1 MKKTWKFKGRD
12 HEEGAMRCMVCTE
25 SEETASRLE
34 LMTADA
40 LTATPMTKTL
50 EVRRSDC
57 LYDAA
62 LQQHFC
68 PACGGEC

>member
-34 LMTADA
+34 LMTAA
-40 LTATPMTKTL
+40 
-50 EVRRSDC
+50 R
-57 LYDAA
+57 
-62 LQQHFC
+62 
-68 PACGGEC
+68 